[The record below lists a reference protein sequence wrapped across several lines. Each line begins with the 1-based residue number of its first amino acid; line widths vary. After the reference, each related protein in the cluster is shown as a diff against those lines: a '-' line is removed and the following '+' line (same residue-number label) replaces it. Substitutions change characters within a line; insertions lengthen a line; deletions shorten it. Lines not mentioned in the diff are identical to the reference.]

1 MKKTAYNPTPW
12 LQGFGLNHAITVE
25 GNTKT
30 VYLSGQTASGPD
42 GTALH
47 PGDIV
52 EQYKSAWQCLKDAL
66 AAAGMG
72 PENLVRMNFYT
83 TDVDAFM
90 ASAEEIMP
98 IHMGEGAEIVATLL
112 GVSKLYDPAT
122 MIEIEATAVG

>member
-1 MKKTAYNPTPW
+1 MKKTSYNPTPW
-12 LQGFGLNHAITVE
+12 LQGFGLNHAVQVE

-30 VYLSGQTASGPD
+30 LYLSGQTASGPD

-47 PGDIV
+47 PGDILA
-52 EQYKSAWQCLKDAL
+52 QYKSAWQCLKDAL

-90 ASAEEIMP
+90 ASAEQIMP

-112 GVSKLYDPAT
+112 GVSQLYDPAT